1 MITVV
6 NYEMGNLGS
15 IVNAFT
21 FLGVKTRITS
31 DPREVA
37 AAGKLLIPGVGAF
50 NAGMANLNRL
60 GLTVAIREAVQ
71 AGGVPV
77 LGICLGMQL
86 LAESS
91 TEDGFTEG
99 FGMVRAKVDRFSG
112 HAGYRLPHIGFNQVE
127 FAGTRQSLFKGIG
140 QGRDFYFVHGF
151 RMEATGADFEN
162 GITSYGDVF
171 VASIEHENVFGV
183 QFHPEKSQSN
193 GLRLL
198 ENFARI

>member
-1 MITVV
+1 MITIV
-6 NYEMGNLGS
+6 NYEMGNLRS
-15 IVNAFT
+15 IVNAFA
-21 FLGVKTRITS
+21 FLGVSTRITS
-31 DPREVA
+31 DLHDVETA
-37 AAGKLLIPGVGAF
+37 EKLLIPGVGAF
-50 NAGMANLNRL
+50 NAGMTNLNRL
-60 GLTVAIREAVQ
+60 GLVGAIREAVQ
-71 AGGVPV
+71 TKGVPV

-99 FGMVRAKVDRFSG
+99 FGMVRAKVDRFSSR
-112 HAGYRLPHIGFNQVE
+112 AEYRLPHIGFNQVE
-127 FAGTRQSLFKGIG
+127 LVGATQSLFKGIG
-140 QGRDFYFVHGF
+140 QRKDFYFVHGF
-151 RMEATGADFEN
+151 RVEATGADFET